1 MSKTKLAPMLA
12 VLVVI
17 TTAGDIALLRK
28 LSSGTATE
36 THTHTTSE
44 TGTKTSTKTATSQLP
59 PQIAPDR
66 ESLSSDPDTFTD
78 QIAKLQSLPPGR
90 DSDLK
95 IEAAIAAYL
104 QSDVEQC
111 LSNLGALLDLLPEGP
126 KHVVLY
132 RIGKQLGRVNP
143 NIERLFPDERVRKL
157 EYTRKAMLLHGA
169 IYEAGK
175 KGFDL
180 RRCLQSLSPGT
191 DEAAAVANS
200 EDAILAAAADP
211 GFRNTLMG
219 YVKES
224 ELPVIRDM
232 IAQKAKDSPQVRL
245 EAASSL
251 PARRQKAYIETNFS
265 DFVKRDV
272 NGALRWL
279 EKSEYNAEFKR
290 SLIKSNYARIANWD
304 KAAADQWLKRF

>member
-1 MSKTKLAPMLA
+1 MSKTKLASMLA
-12 VLVVI
+12 VLLVI
-17 TTAGDIALLRK
+17 APAGGMALLRK
-28 LSSGTATE
+28 LSSETATD
-36 THTHTTSE
+36 THTHTTS
-44 TGTKTSTKTATSQLP
+44 KTSTKAATSELP

-66 ESLSSDPDTFTD
+66 ESLSSDPDTFSD

-90 DSDLK
+90 DSNLK
-95 IEAAIAAYL
+95 IDAAIAAYL
-104 QSDVEQC
+104 QSDVEQG
-111 LSNLGALLDLLPEGP
+111 LSNLGALLDLLPEGR

-132 RIGKQLGRVNP
+132 QVGKQLGRVNP
-143 NIERLFPDERVRKL
+143 NIERLFLDERVRKL
-157 EYTRKAMLLHGA
+157 EYARKAMLLHGA

-175 KGFDL
+175 KGFDV
-180 RRCLQSLSPGT
+180 RRWLQSLSPGT

-211 GFRNTLMG
+211 RFRSTLMR
-219 YVKES
+219 YAKENEVPS
-224 ELPVIRDM
+224 ILDL

-245 EAASSL
+245 EAASTL
-251 PARRQKAYIETNFS
+251 PAQRQKAYVETNFA
-265 DFVKRDV
+265 DYVKRDV